1 MGTRKEKVCEMGE
14 RRDRAARRGEVR
26 EGRGS
31 IMVNMSSRQF
41 LSGRSLGLRG
51 SKVCN
56 GSRLF
61 MKQKYSLNVQIIPGE
76 RENFEVS
83 EKRFDR
89 EVLNAGVQRELRRR
103 SQFENS
109 QDTKKR
115 KIEEKKL
122 RRRFMNRGRN
132 TGPVPWDQYF
142 GGDLANLNSQFGGED
157 LEFKFLQSET
167 TIPCNAFDS
176 LFSDEA

>member
-1 MGTRKEKVCEMGE
+1 MGTRKEEVCEVAE

-31 IMVNMSSRQF
+31 TMVNMSSRQF
-41 LSGRSLGLRG
+41 LSGTSIAPAGG
-51 SKVCN
+51 ACTN

-109 QDTKKR
+109 QDMKM
-115 KIEEKKL
+115 

-132 TGPVPWDQYF
+132 TGPVSWDQYF

>member
-1 MGTRKEKVCEMGE
+1 MGAKQEEE
-14 RRDRAARRGEVR
+14 RERTMASTNR
-26 EGRGS
+26 
-31 IMVNMSSRQF
+31 F
-41 LSGRSLGLRG
+41 LSGRSVATRG
-51 SKVCN
+51 GAGVSN

-89 EVLNAGVQRELRRR
+89 EVLNAGVTRELRRR
-103 SQFENS
+103 QQFENT
-109 QDTKKR
+109 QDIKKR
-115 KIEEKKL
+115 KIEEKKF
-122 RRRFMNRGRN
+122 RRRFANRN
-132 TGPVPWDQYF
+132 HNSGPVSWDQYF
-142 GGDLANLNSQFGGED
+142 GGDLANLNTQFGGED

-176 LFSDEA
+176 LFSEEV

>member
-1 MGTRKEKVCEMGE
+1 MGE
-14 RRDRAARRGEVR
+14 RERAMA
-26 EGRGS
+26 S
-31 IMVNMSSRQF
+31 TNKF
-41 LSGRSLGLRG
+41 LSGRSVATRG
-51 SKVCN
+51 GAGVSN

-103 SQFENS
+103 SQFENL
-109 QDTKKR
+109 QDKKKR
-115 KIEEKKL
+115 KVEEKKL

-132 TGPVPWDQYF
+132 TGPVSWDQYF
-142 GGDLANLNSQFGGED
+142 GGDLANLSQFGGED
-157 LEFKFLQSET
+157 LEFKFL
-167 TIPCNAFDS
+167 
-176 LFSDEA
+176 

>member
-1 MGTRKEKVCEMGE
+1 MGTRKEEVCEVAE

-31 IMVNMSSRQF
+31 TMVNMSSRQF
-41 LSGRSLGLRG
+41 LSGTSIAPAGRA
-51 SKVCN
+51 CTN

-109 QDTKKR
+109 QDMKKR
-115 KIEEKKL
+115 KVEEKKL
-122 RRRFMNRGRN
+122 RRRFMNRVIN
-132 TGPVPWDQYF
+132 AGPITYYDYF
-142 GGDLANLNSQFGGED
+142 GVDLA
-157 LEFKFLQSET
+157 
-167 TIPCNAFDS
+167 
-176 LFSDEA
+176 

>member
-1 MGTRKEKVCEMGE
+1 MATTKFLAGRPVF
-14 RRDRAARRGEVR
+14 RA
-26 EGRGS
+26 S
-31 IMVNMSSRQF
+31 SSRE
-41 LSGRSLGLRG
+41 
-51 SKVCN
+51 VCN

-89 EVLNAGVQRELRRR
+89 EVQNAAIMREVKRRQ
-103 SQFENS
+103 QFENS
-109 QDTKKR
+109 QDIKKR

-122 RRRFMNRGRN
+122 RRRFASKRRGNRN
-132 TGPVPWDQYF
+132 NGPVSWDQYF
-142 GGDLANLNSQFGGED
+142 GGDLANLNTQFGGED

>member
-1 MGTRKEKVCEMGE
+1 MGKKREGLRVAE
-14 RRDRAARRGEVR
+14 RRDRAAARRGEVR

-31 IMVNMSSRQF
+31 TMVNMSSRQF
-41 LSGRSLGLRG
+41 LSGTSIAPAGRA
-51 SKVCN
+51 CTN

-83 EKRFDR
+83 EKQFD
-89 EVLNAGVQRELRRR
+89 NT
-103 SQFENS
+103 
-109 QDTKKR
+109 QDIKKR
-115 KIEEKKL
+115 KIEEKKF
-122 RRRFMNRGRN
+122 RRRFANRKN
-132 TGPVPWDQYF
+132 FNSGPVSWDQYF
-142 GGDLANLNSQFGGED
+142 GGDLANLNTQFGGED

-176 LFSDEA
+176 LFSDEV

>member
-1 MGTRKEKVCEMGE
+1 MGKMSRKTMASMNK
-14 RRDRAARRGEVR
+14 
-26 EGRGS
+26 
-31 IMVNMSSRQF
+31 F
-41 LSGRSLGLRG
+41 LSGRSVTTRG
-51 SKVCN
+51 GASVSN

-61 MKQKYSLNVQIIPGE
+61 MKQKDSLNVQIIPGE

-89 EVLNAGVQRELRRR
+89 EVMNAGVTREVKRRQ
-103 SQFENS
+103 QFENT
-109 QDTKKR
+109 QDIKKR

-122 RRRFMNRGRN
+122 RRRFASRRGTRN
-132 TGPVPWDQYF
+132 MDPVSWDQYF
-142 GGDLANLNSQFGGED
+142 GGDLANLNTQFGGEA

>member
-1 MGTRKEKVCEMGE
+1 MDG
-14 RRDRAARRGEVR
+14 
-26 EGRGS
+26 GRGPS
-31 IMVNMSSRQF
+31 GF
-41 LSGRSLGLRG
+41 GRSATEAIAP
-51 SKVCN
+51 S
-56 GSRLF
+56 SW
-61 MKQKYSLNVQIIPGE
+61 PGA
-76 RENFEVS
+76 
-83 EKRFDR
+83 DPHTHT
-89 EVLNAGVQRELRRR
+89 GVQRELRRR

-109 QDTKKR
+109 QDVKKR
-115 KIEEKKL
+115 KVEEKKL

-132 TGPVPWDQYF
+132 TGPVSWDQYF

>member
-1 MGTRKEKVCEMGE
+1 MGE
-14 RRDRAARRGEVR
+14 TESLQRGCFFHSLAYQYGDRE
-26 EGRGS
+26 
-31 IMVNMSSRQF
+31 
-41 LSGRSLGLRG
+41 
-51 SKVCN
+51 VCN

-89 EVLNAGVQRELRRR
+89 EVQNAEIMREVKRRQ
-103 SQFENS
+103 QFENT
-109 QDTKKR
+109 QDIKKR

-122 RRRFMNRGRN
+122 RRRFASRRRGNRN
-132 TGPVPWDQYF
+132 TDPVSWDQYF
-142 GGDLANLNSQFGGED
+142 GGDLANLNTQFGGED

-176 LFSDEA
+176 LFSDEV

>member
-1 MGTRKEKVCEMGE
+1 MGKQEEE
-14 RRDRAARRGEVR
+14 RERTMA
-26 EGRGS
+26 S
-31 IMVNMSSRQF
+31 TNKF
-41 LSGRSLGLRG
+41 LSGRSVATRG
-51 SKVCN
+51 GARVSN

-109 QDTKKR
+109 RDVKKR
-115 KIEEKKL
+115 KVEEKKL

-132 TGPVPWDQYF
+132 TGRCP
-142 GGDLANLNSQFGGED
+142 GTST
-157 LEFKFLQSET
+157 SEAT
-167 TIPCNAFDS
+167 WPTS
-176 LFSDEA
+176 T

>member
-1 MGTRKEKVCEMGE
+1 MEEEGQAVS
-14 RRDRAARRGEVR
+14 AAAPPKPLLLLPGQALTPTPPPTAFVR
-26 EGRGS
+26 CFLF
-31 IMVNMSSRQF
+31 SSR
-41 LSGRSLGLRG
+41 
-51 SKVCN
+51 
-56 GSRLF
+56 
-61 MKQKYSLNVQIIPGE
+61 SLNVQIIPGE

-109 QDTKKR
+109 QDMKKR
-115 KIEEKKL
+115 KVEEKKL

-132 TGPVPWDQYF
+132 TGPVSWDQYF

>member
-1 MGTRKEKVCEMGE
+1 MEEEGQEVS
-14 RRDRAARRGEVR
+14 AAAPPKPLLLLPGQALTPTPPPTAFVR
-26 EGRGS
+26 CFLF
-31 IMVNMSSRQF
+31 SSR
-41 LSGRSLGLRG
+41 
-51 SKVCN
+51 
-56 GSRLF
+56 
-61 MKQKYSLNVQIIPGE
+61 SLNVQIIPGE

-109 QDTKKR
+109 QDVKKR
-115 KIEEKKL
+115 KVEEKKL

-132 TGPVPWDQYF
+132 TGPVSWDQYF

>member
-1 MGTRKEKVCEMGE
+1 MEQEQGQAVS
-14 RRDRAARRGEVR
+14 AAAPPKPLLLLPGQALTPTPTPTAFVR
-26 EGRGS
+26 CCCCFF
-31 IMVNMSSRQF
+31 SR
-41 LSGRSLGLRG
+41 
-51 SKVCN
+51 
-56 GSRLF
+56 
-61 MKQKYSLNVQIIPGE
+61 SLNVQIIPGE

-109 QDTKKR
+109 QDVKKR
-115 KIEEKKL
+115 KVEEKKL

-132 TGPVPWDQYF
+132 TGPVSWDQYF

>member
-1 MGTRKEKVCEMGE
+1 MEEEGQAVS
-14 RRDRAARRGEVR
+14 AAAPPKPLLLLPGQALTPTPPPTAFVR
-26 EGRGS
+26 CCCCFF
-31 IMVNMSSRQF
+31 SR
-41 LSGRSLGLRG
+41 
-51 SKVCN
+51 
-56 GSRLF
+56 
-61 MKQKYSLNVQIIPGE
+61 SLNVQIIPGE

-109 QDTKKR
+109 QDMKKR
-115 KIEEKKL
+115 KVEEKKL

-132 TGPVPWDQYF
+132 TGPVSWDQYF

>member
-1 MGTRKEKVCEMGE
+1 MGVFH
-14 RRDRAARRGEVR
+14 A
-26 EGRGS
+26 S
-31 IMVNMSSRQF
+31 SSRE
-41 LSGRSLGLRG
+41 
-51 SKVCN
+51 VCN

-61 MKQKYSLNVQIIPGE
+61 MKQRYSLNVQIIPGE

-89 EVLNAGVQRELRRR
+89 EVMSAGTMREVRRR
-103 SQFENS
+103 QQFES
-109 QDTKKR
+109 TQDIKKR
-115 KIEEKKL
+115 KVEEKKL
-122 RRRFMNRGRN
+122 RRRFERQRRGSGQRS
-132 TGPVPWDQYF
+132 WDQYF
-142 GGDLANLNSQFGGED
+142 GGDLANLNTQFGGED

>member
-1 MGTRKEKVCEMGE
+1 M
-14 RRDRAARRGEVR
+14 RATT
-26 EGRGS
+26 S
-31 IMVNMSSRQF
+31 MTNF
-41 LSGRSLGLRG
+41 LSGRQV
-51 SKVCN
+51 SKSVVGN

-89 EVLNAGVQRELRRR
+89 EVQNAEIMREVKRRQ
-103 SQFENS
+103 QFENT
-109 QDTKKR
+109 QDIKKR
-115 KIEEKKL
+115 KIVEKKL
-122 RRRFMNRGRN
+122 RRRFASRRRGNRN
-132 TGPVPWDQYF
+132 TDPVSWDQYF
-142 GGDLANLNSQFGGED
+142 GGDLANLNTQFGGED

-176 LFSDEA
+176 LFSEEV

>member
-1 MGTRKEKVCEMGE
+1 MG
-14 RRDRAARRGEVR
+14 RAATAMAGT
-26 EGRGS
+26 S
-31 IMVNMSSRQF
+31 TKQF

-109 QDTKKR
+109 QDVKKR
-115 KIEEKKL
+115 KVEEKKL

-132 TGPVPWDQYF
+132 TGPVSWDQYF

>member
-1 MGTRKEKVCEMGE
+1 MEGQGQEVS
-14 RRDRAARRGEVR
+14 AAAPPKPLLLLPGQALTPTPPPTAFVR
-26 EGRGS
+26 LLLFF
-31 IMVNMSSRQF
+31 SSR
-41 LSGRSLGLRG
+41 
-51 SKVCN
+51 
-56 GSRLF
+56 
-61 MKQKYSLNVQIIPGE
+61 SLNVQIIPGE

-103 SQFENS
+103 SQFENL
-109 QDTKKR
+109 QDKKKR
-115 KIEEKKL
+115 KVEEKKL

-132 TGPVPWDQYF
+132 QGPVSWDQYF

>member
-1 MGTRKEKVCEMGE
+1 MGTRKEEVCEFAE

-31 IMVNMSSRQF
+31 TMVNMSSRQF
-41 LSGRSLGLRG
+41 LSGTSIAPAGRA
-51 SKVCN
+51 CTN

-89 EVLNAGVQRELRRR
+89 EVQNAAIMREVKRRQ
-103 SQFENS
+103 QFENS
-109 QDTKKR
+109 QDMKKR
-115 KIEEKKL
+115 KIEEKK
-122 RRRFMNRGRN
+122 
-132 TGPVPWDQYF
+132 
-142 GGDLANLNSQFGGED
+142 
-157 LEFKFLQSET
+157 
-167 TIPCNAFDS
+167 
-176 LFSDEA
+176 

>member
-1 MGTRKEKVCEMGE
+1 MG
-14 RRDRAARRGEVR
+14 AARRGEVR

-31 IMVNMSSRQF
+31 TMVNMSSRQF
-41 LSGRSLGLRG
+41 LSGTSIAPAGRA
-51 SKVCN
+51 CTN

-103 SQFENS
+103 SQFENL
-109 QDTKKR
+109 QDKK
-115 KIEEKKL
+115 K
-122 RRRFMNRGRN
+122 RRRFMTRGRN
-132 TGPVPWDQYF
+132 QGPVSWDQYF
-142 GGDLANLNSQFGGED
+142 GGALANLNSQF
-157 LEFKFLQSET
+157 
-167 TIPCNAFDS
+167 
-176 LFSDEA
+176 

>member
-1 MGTRKEKVCEMGE
+1 
-14 RRDRAARRGEVR
+14 
-26 EGRGS
+26 
-31 IMVNMSSRQF
+31 
-41 LSGRSLGLRG
+41 
-51 SKVCN
+51 
-56 GSRLF
+56 
-61 MKQKYSLNVQIIPGE
+61 VQIIPGE

-109 QDTKKR
+109 QDMKKR
-115 KIEEKKL
+115 KVEEKKL

-132 TGPVPWDQYF
+132 TGPVSWDQYF

>member
-1 MGTRKEKVCEMGE
+1 MEEEGQEVSAAAPPKPLLLLPGQALTRTPPPTAFVLCCCCFF
-14 RRDRAARRGEVR
+14 
-26 EGRGS
+26 
-31 IMVNMSSRQF
+31 SR
-41 LSGRSLGLRG
+41 
-51 SKVCN
+51 
-56 GSRLF
+56 
-61 MKQKYSLNVQIIPGE
+61 SLNVQIIPGE

-109 QDTKKR
+109 QDVKKR
-115 KIEEKKL
+115 KVEEKKL

-132 TGPVPWDQYF
+132 TGPVSWDQYF

>member
-1 MGTRKEKVCEMGE
+1 MGREEREKMATRMTSMV
-14 RRDRAARRGEVR
+14 
-26 EGRGS
+26 GR
-31 IMVNMSSRQF
+31 
-41 LSGRSLGLRG
+41 GLRG
-51 SKVCN
+51 GVGN
-56 GSRLF
+56 GGRVY

-109 QDTKKR
+109 QDMKKR
-115 KIEEKKL
+115 KVEEKKL

-132 TGPVPWDQYF
+132 TGPVSWDQYF

>member
-1 MGTRKEKVCEMGE
+1 MAGPSTK
-14 RRDRAARRGEVR
+14 
-26 EGRGS
+26 
-31 IMVNMSSRQF
+31 QF

-89 EVLNAGVQRELRRR
+89 EVLNAGVQREVRRR
-103 SQFENS
+103 SQFENP
-109 QDTKKR
+109 QDMKKR
-115 KIEEKKL
+115 KVEEKKL
-122 RRRFMNRGRN
+122 RRRFANRGRN
-132 TGPVPWDQYF
+132 FGPVSWDQYF
-142 GGDLANLNSQFGGED
+142 GGDLTNLNTQFGGED

-176 LFSDEA
+176 LFSDEI

>member
-1 MGTRKEKVCEMGE
+1 MGKMSRKTMASMNK
-14 RRDRAARRGEVR
+14 
-26 EGRGS
+26 
-31 IMVNMSSRQF
+31 F
-41 LSGRSLGLRG
+41 LSGRSVTTRG
-51 SKVCN
+51 GASVSN

-89 EVLNAGVQRELRRR
+89 EVLNAGVKRELRRR

-109 QDTKKR
+109 QD
-115 KIEEKKL
+115 EKKL

-132 TGPVPWDQYF
+132 TGPVSWDQYF

>member
-1 MGTRKEKVCEMGE
+1 MEEQGQAVS
-14 RRDRAARRGEVR
+14 AAAPPTPLLLLPGQALTPTPPPTAFVR
-26 EGRGS
+26 LLLFF
-31 IMVNMSSRQF
+31 SSR
-41 LSGRSLGLRG
+41 
-51 SKVCN
+51 
-56 GSRLF
+56 
-61 MKQKYSLNVQIIPGE
+61 SLNVQIIPGE

-103 SQFENS
+103 SQFENL
-109 QDTKKR
+109 QDKKKR
-115 KIEEKKL
+115 KVEEKKL

-132 TGPVPWDQYF
+132 QGPVSWDQYF

-176 LFSDEA
+176 LFSDEV

>member
-1 MGTRKEKVCEMGE
+1 MG
-14 RRDRAARRGEVR
+14 RAATAMAGT
-26 EGRGS
+26 S
-31 IMVNMSSRQF
+31 TKQF

-89 EVLNAGVQRELRRR
+89 EVLNAGVTRELRRR
-103 SQFENS
+103 QQFENT
-109 QDTKKR
+109 QDIKKR
-115 KIEEKKL
+115 KIEEKKF
-122 RRRFMNRGRN
+122 RRRFANRN
-132 TGPVPWDQYF
+132 HNSGPVSWDQYF
-142 GGDLANLNSQFGGED
+142 
-157 LEFKFLQSET
+157 
-167 TIPCNAFDS
+167 
-176 LFSDEA
+176 